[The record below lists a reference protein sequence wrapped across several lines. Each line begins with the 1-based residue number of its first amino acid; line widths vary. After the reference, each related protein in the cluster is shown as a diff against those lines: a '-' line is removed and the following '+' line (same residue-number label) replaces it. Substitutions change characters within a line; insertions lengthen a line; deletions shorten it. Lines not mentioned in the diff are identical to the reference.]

1 MGNLKSA
8 VKTESSFSKKTI
20 SEKNMGRIYLEH
32 LGGSKLFVCTECDTF
47 ISNNNECFSKNARGP
62 KGSSYCFKKVVNV
75 TYSEKTEKNY
85 QHFTKNVY
93 CKVCSTKLGVF
104 YEFVPNETIRYLEG
118 KIILEKSAIKQEES
132 KKKQETLPENSTED
146 CTENSTDNSTEN
158 NSTENRTEQQHRE
171 SEVKNSDSES
181 DSEGDSQSDSES
193 DSEND
198 SEKDSESEEEG
209 VDEVC

>member
-20 SEKNMGRIYLEH
+20 LEKNMGRIYLEH

-75 TYSEKTEKNY
+75 IYSEKTEKNY
-85 QHFTKNVY
+85 QHFTKDVY

-118 KIILEKSAIKQEES
+118 KIILEKSTIKQEES
-132 KKKQETLPENSTED
+132 KKKQETLPENRTED
-146 CTENSTDNSTEN
+146 RTENSTEN
-158 NSTENRTEQQHRE
+158 NRDNSTQNRTEQQHRE

-181 DSEGDSQSDSES
+181 DSEGDSESDSES
-193 DSEND
+193 D

-209 VDEVC
+209 VDEVG

>member
-8 VKTESSFSKKTI
+8 VKTESSFSKKDNFR
-20 SEKNMGRIYLEH
+20 KNMGRIYLEH
-32 LGGSKLFVCTECDTF
+32 LGGSKLFVCAECDTF
-47 ISNNNECFSKNARGP
+47 ISNNNEIFSKNTRGP

-85 QHFTKNVY
+85 QHFTKDVY

-118 KIILEKSAIKQEES
+118 KIILEKSAIYSYKS
-132 KKKQETLPENSTED
+132 KMKQETLSENSTED
-146 CTENSTDNSTEN
+146 HTENSTDTSTEN
-158 NSTENRTEQQHRE
+158 NSTVNRTEQQHRE

-181 DSEGDSQSDSES
+181 DSENDSES

-209 VDEVC
+209 VDEVG

>member
-1 MGNLKSA
+1 MIFHNRPHTILHALHYSKNQLSKQKVHFLKRQFQ
-8 VKTESSFSKKTI
+8 K
-20 SEKNMGRIYLEH
+20 KNMGRIYLEH

-47 ISNNNECFSKNARGP
+47 ISNNNECFSKNARGQ

-85 QHFTKNVY
+85 QHFTKDVY

-132 KKKQETLPENSTED
+132 NKEHSLKTVLRTIQKTVLITVLTTVLKTIGIILP
-146 CTENSTDNSTEN
+146 
-158 NSTENRTEQQHRE
+158 
-171 SEVKNSDSES
+171 
-181 DSEGDSQSDSES
+181 
-193 DSEND
+193 
-198 SEKDSESEEEG
+198 
-209 VDEVC
+209 

>member
-85 QHFTKNVY
+85 QYFTKDVF

-132 KKKQETLPENSTED
+132 RKKQEKLPKNSTED
-146 CTENSTDNSTEN
+146 HTENSTDNST
-158 NSTENRTEQQHRE
+158 TENRTEQQHRE

-181 DSEGDSQSDSES
+181 DSDGDSESDSES

-209 VDEVC
+209 VDEVG

>member
-47 ISNNNECFSKNARGP
+47 ISNNNEYFSKIARGP

-85 QHFTKNVY
+85 QHFTKDVY

-104 YEFVPNETIRYLEG
+104 YEFVPNESIRYLEG
-118 KIILEKSAIKQEES
+118 KIILEKSTIKQEES
-132 KKKQETLPENSTED
+132 RKKQETLPENNTED
-146 CTENSTDNSTEN
+146 RTENSTEN
-158 NSTENRTEQQHRE
+158 NRDNSTQNRTEQQHRE
-171 SEVKNSDSES
+171 SEVKNSDSER
-181 DSEGDSQSDSES
+181 DSEGDSESDSES

-198 SEKDSESEEEG
+198 SEKSSESEEEG
-209 VDEVC
+209 VDEVG

>member
-20 SEKNMGRIYLEH
+20 LEKNMGRIYLEH

-85 QHFTKNVY
+85 QHFTKNVF

-132 KKKQETLPENSTED
+132 KKKQETLSENSTEAHA
-146 CTENSTDNSTEN
+146 ENSTEN
-158 NSTENRTEQQHRE
+158 NRDNSTGNRTEQQHRE
-171 SEVKNSDSES
+171 SEAKNSDSES
-181 DSEGDSQSDSES
+181 DSETDSEG

-198 SEKDSESEEEG
+198 SEKDSESGEEG

>member
-8 VKTESSFSKKTI
+8 VKTESSFSKDI
-20 SEKNMGRIYLEH
+20 FRKNMGRIYLEH

-47 ISNNNECFSKNARGP
+47 ISNSNECFSKNARGP

-75 TYSEKTEKNY
+75 TYSQKTEKNY
-85 QHFTKNVY
+85 QHFTKDVY

-132 KKKQETLPENSTED
+132 KKKQETLSENSTEAHA
-146 CTENSTDNSTEN
+146 ENSTEN
-158 NSTENRTEQQHRE
+158 NRDNSTGNRTEQQHRE
-171 SEVKNSDSES
+171 SEAKNSDSES
-181 DSEGDSQSDSES
+181 DSETDSEGDSES

-198 SEKDSESEEEG
+198 SEKDSESGEEG

>member
-1 MGNLKSA
+1 MG
-8 VKTESSFSKKTI
+8 
-20 SEKNMGRIYLEH
+20 
-32 LGGSKLFVCTECDTF
+32 
-47 ISNNNECFSKNARGP
+47 
-62 KGSSYCFKKVVNV
+62 

-85 QHFTKNVY
+85 QHFTKDVY

-132 KKKQETLPENSTED
+132 KKRQEALPKNSTED
-146 CTENSTDNSTEN
+146 RTENNTD

-171 SEVKNSDSES
+171 SEQKNSDSES
-181 DSEGDSQSDSES
+181 DSEGDSESDFES
-193 DSEND
+193 DSEKD

-209 VDEVC
+209 VDEVG

>member
-1 MGNLKSA
+1 MGKVHFLKRQFQ
-8 VKTESSFSKKTI
+8 K
-20 SEKNMGRIYLEH
+20 KNMGRIYLEH

-85 QHFTKNVY
+85 QHFTKDVY

-132 KKKQETLPENSTED
+132 KKKQETIPENSTE
-146 CTENSTDNSTEN
+146 NSRD

-181 DSEGDSQSDSES
+181 DSEGDSES

-209 VDEVC
+209 VDEVG

>member
-47 ISNNNECFSKNARGP
+47 ISNNNECFSENARGP

-85 QHFTKNVY
+85 QHFTKDVY

-118 KIILEKSAIKQEES
+118 KIILEKSAIYSYKS
-132 KKKQETLPENSTED
+132 KMKQETLSENSTED
-146 CTENSTDNSTEN
+146 HTENSTDTSTEN
-158 NSTENRTEQQHRE
+158 NSTVNRTEQQHRE
-171 SEVKNSDSES
+171 SEVKNSDSEN
-181 DSEGDSQSDSES
+181 DSES

-209 VDEVC
+209 VDEVG

>member
-20 SEKNMGRIYLEH
+20 LEKNMGRIYLEH
-32 LGGSKLFVCTECDTF
+32 LGGSKLFVCIECDTF

-85 QHFTKNVY
+85 QHFTKDVY

-132 KKKQETLPENSTED
+132 KKKQETIPENSTE
-146 CTENSTDNSTEN
+146 NSRD

-181 DSEGDSQSDSES
+181 DSEGDSES

-209 VDEVC
+209 VDEVG